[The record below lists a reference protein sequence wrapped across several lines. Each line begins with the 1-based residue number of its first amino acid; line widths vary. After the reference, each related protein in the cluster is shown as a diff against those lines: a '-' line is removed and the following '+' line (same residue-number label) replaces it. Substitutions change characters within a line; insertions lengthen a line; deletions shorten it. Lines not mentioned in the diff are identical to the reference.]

1 MRERNLADLAQGD
14 RHAELGLVDSLSG
27 IHVAVRDEIQ
37 LKTHRA
43 GRVRIRQR
51 IAVPVSGRG
60 VAEIV
65 RFVSDGASM
74 IVRRIPDLS
83 QGQGAEA
90 AGQSRIGKA
99 SACCLA
105 GVLGADLV
113 LKTVHRGE
121 PVANFGRALDAP
133 ARAAVEELKVAAAAG
148 LQSAAQRAVP
158 GGLGENN

>member
-14 RHAELGLVDSLSG
+14 RHSELGLVDSLSG
-27 IHVAVRDEIQ
+27 IHVAVRDQIQ

-51 IAVPVSGRG
+51 IAVPVAGRG

-65 RFVSDGASM
+65 RLVSDGAGV
-74 IVRRIPDLS
+74 IVRRIPDLAH
-83 QGQGAEA
+83 GQGAEA

-99 SACCLA
+99 SAWLA
-105 GVLGADLV
+105 GVLGGDLV
-113 LKTVHRGE
+113 LEAVHRGE
-121 PVANFGRALDAP
+121 PLADFGRALDAP
-133 ARAAVEELKVAAAAG
+133 AGAAVEVLKVAAAAG

-158 GGLGENN
+158 AGFGENN